1 MTDVKTAT
9 DLFCLAGKVALVTG
23 ASSGLG
29 RRFAHTLAAHG
40 ACVVAAARRTDR
52 LETLCEEITAS
63 GGVAA
68 SVPLDVSDRESIG
81 AAFDAAQAVFGPV
94 AILVNNAGLAI
105 QKPVLD
111 MSEADWRGVLDVNL
125 DGAWH
130 VAQEAARRMAAGGS
144 GGSIINIASILGLRV
159 AKSLSAYCVS
169 KAAVIQLT
177 KAMAIELAKDGVRV
191 NAIAPGYVLTEMN
204 HEFFTSPEAEP
215 FIRMIPQRR
224 IADPAELDGVLLLLA
239 SDASSFMTGSVVTV
253 DGGHS
258 LGV

>member
-1 MTDVKTAT
+1 MTNVKTAT
-9 DLFCLAGKVALVTG
+9 DLFSLAGKVALVTG

-29 RRFAHTLAAHG
+29 RRFAQALAAHG
-40 ACVVAAARRTDR
+40 ARVVAAARRTDR
-52 LETLCEEITAS
+52 LETLCEEIAAS

-68 SVPLDVSDRESIG
+68 SVPLDVSDRASIG

-94 AILVNNAGLAI
+94 TILVNNAGLAI

-130 VAQEAARRMAAGGS
+130 VAQEAARRMAAGG

-258 LGV
+258 L